1 MVVRGREGYVEGWRP
16 LDIAMIGQKGL
27 PATFGGIERHV
38 EEIGWRLAARGHKV
52 RVYCRNS
59 YGEFGGSDY
68 RGMELRVV
76 PTVAS
81 KHLDA
86 IVASATSTGMAM
98 AAHSDIVHFHA
109 LGPGL
114 MAPLPRYLSRAGVV
128 LTVHGLD
135 HQRGKWGRG
144 AQAMLGTAHWMSGR
158 VPKRTIVVSRDLEQH
173 YRTDFGRSAE
183 YIPNGVNDP
192 PVLPA
197 RRIVSEFGLEP
208 GRYALFVGRLVPEKA
223 PDQLIRAFRD
233 VPGDRKL
240 VVVGDSSFSQEYTD
254 NLKEMAARDPRVVF
268 TGFAF
273 GDLLSELYR
282 HAGVFVQPSLLEG
295 LPITLLEAASYGV
308 PVVASDIAPHLEV
321 MGTVSRPGRRTFP
334 TGDLSA
340 LTQALTAALDAGS
353 DPGGAAHRA
362 EREGAEALRKEV
374 LAGYNWDDA
383 TDQLERLYLDV
394 APRRILRR
402 LSTTR

>member
-1 MVVRGREGYVEGWRP
+1 MVVHAGEGSVEAWRP

-38 EEIGWRLAARGHKV
+38 EEIGWRLAARGHRV
-52 RVYCRNS
+52 RVYCRHS
-59 YGEFGGSDY
+59 YGEFGGPEY
-68 RGMELRVV
+68 RGMELRVA

-158 VPKRTIVVSRDLEQH
+158 VPKRTVVVSRDLQQH
-173 YRTDFGRSAE
+173 YRSEFGRAAV
-183 YIPNGVNDP
+183 YIPNGVDDP
-192 PVLPA
+192 PVLAP
-197 RRIVSEFGLEP
+197 RRIQAELGLEP
-208 GRYALFVGRLVPEKA
+208 GSYALFVGRLVPEKA
-223 PDQLIRAFRD
+223 PDQLVRAYRD

-254 NLKEMAARDPRVVF
+254 SLKELARHDPRVVF

-273 GDLLSELYR
+273 GDLLGELYR
-282 HAGVFVQPSLLEG
+282 HAAVFVQPSLLEG

-321 MGTVSRPGRRTFP
+321 MGTVSGPGRRTFP
-334 TGDLSA
+334 TGDLPA
-340 LTQALTAALDAGS
+340 LARALTAALDAAG
-353 DPGGAAHRA
+353 DPDSAAYRL
-362 EREGAEALRKEV
+362 ERDGAEGLRKEV
-374 LAGYNWDDA
+374 LSGYNWDDA
-383 TDQLERLYLDV
+383 TDQLERLYLEV
-394 APRRILRR
+394 APRRRFRR
-402 LSTTR
+402 RPDPR

>member
-86 IVASATSTGMAM
+86 IVASATSTGLAM
-98 AAHSDIVHFHA
+98 AARSDIVHFHA

-144 AQAMLGTAHWMSGR
+144 AQALLGSAHWMSGR
-158 VPKRTIVVSRDLEQH
+158 VPKRTIVVSRDLQQH
-173 YRTDFGRSAE
+173 YRTEFGRSTD
-183 YIPNGVNDP
+183 YIPNGVDDP
-192 PVLPA
+192 PVLPPC
-197 RRIVSEFGLEP
+197 RIVSELGLEP

-223 PDQLIRAFRD
+223 PDQLIRAFGA

-240 VVVGDSSFSQEYTD
+240 VIVGDSSFSQDYTD
-254 NLKEMAARDPRVVF
+254 HLKELARRDPRVVF

-308 PVVASDIAPHLEV
+308 PVVTSDIAPHLEV
-321 MGTVSRPGRRTFP
+321 MGPVSGPGRRTFP
-334 TGDLSA
+334 TGDVAA
-340 LTQALTAALDAGS
+340 LTQALTAALAGTAP
-353 DPGGAAHRA
+353 DCAAYRA
-362 EREGAEALRKEV
+362 ERDGADDLRKEV
-374 LAGYNWDDA
+374 LAGYNWEDA
-383 TDQLERLYLDV
+383 TDQLERLYLSV
-394 APRRILRR
+394 APRPLRR
-402 LSTTR
+402 PSTRR

>member
-1 MVVRGREGYVEGWRP
+1 MVVRGREGSVEGWRP

-38 EEIGWRLAARGHKV
+38 EEIGWRLAARGHRV

-59 YGEFGGSDY
+59 YGEFGGAEY
-68 RGMELRVV
+68 RGMDLKVV

-98 AAHSDIVHFHA
+98 AARSDIVHFHA

-144 AQAMLGTAHWMSGR
+144 AQALLGTAHWMSGR
-158 VPKRTIVVSRDLEQH
+158 VPKRTIVVSRDLQQH
-173 YRTDFGRSAE
+173 YRTEYGRSAA
-183 YIPNGVNDP
+183 YIPNGVDDP

-197 RRIVSEFGLEP
+197 RRIVCELGLEP

-223 PDQLIRAFRD
+223 PDQLVRAFRD

-240 VVVGDSSFSQEYTD
+240 VIVGDSSFSQEYTD
-254 NLKEMAARDPRVVF
+254 SLKEMARQDPRVVF

-308 PVVASDIAPHLEV
+308 PVIASDIAPHLEV
-321 MGTVSRPGRRTFP
+321 MGPVSGPGRRTFP
-334 TGDLSA
+334 TGDLGA
-340 LTQALTAALDAGS
+340 LTQALTAALDGTV
-353 DPGGAAHRA
+353 DPESAAYRA
-362 EREGAEALRKEV
+362 ERDGAEDLRKEV
-374 LAGYNWDDA
+374 LAGYNWEDA
-383 TDQLERLYLDV
+383 TDQLERLYLSV
-394 APRRILRR
+394 APRRRWRR
-402 LSTTR
+402 RSTRR